1 MALIVMNPLEKELQN
16 LKCFDNLTQLD
27 ILNREV
33 AYITING
40 INPCDDWFDDRFEY
54 IYIYSQLSWD
64 DLAGRFK
71 CKDKYIYDTS
81 MQIIQLI
88 GRLKEERS
96 IKKQFYIPTYHTM
109 IFHVK
114 NVWEYYNKNYI
125 CGESD
130 IDVVDLVEGMTF
142 L

>member
-16 LKCFDNLTQLD
+16 LKCFDNLKQLD

-33 AYITING
+33 SYITTNG
-40 INPCDDWFDDRFEY
+40 IKPLDEWFDDRFEY
-54 IYIYSQLSWD
+54 IYVYSQLSWD

-71 CKDKYIYDTS
+71 NKDKYIYDTS
-81 MQIIQLI
+81 MQIIELI
-88 GRLKEERS
+88 TRLSQERS
-96 IKKQFYIPTYHTM
+96 IKRQFYVPTYHTM
-109 IFHVK
+109 ICHIK

-125 CGESD
+125 CGEPD
-130 IDVVDLVEGMTF
+130 IDIVNLVEGIKF